1 MAEMMMLLHGTKLM
15 QLKPSSVL
23 RTAENDLKLR
33 DRRKEDKEERSHYA
47 FHRAHVRKA
56 ERALDLIRFAIAD
69 LERGRASGKRNT
81 RIIYEDE
88 AILRE
93 ALRLAENG
101 GA

>member
-1 MAEMMMLLHGTKLM
+1 MADMMMLIHGTKLM

-23 RTAENDLKLR
+23 QTAENDLRLR
-33 DRRKEDKEERSHYA
+33 DRRKEDKEERSYYA
-47 FHRAHVRKA
+47 FHRVHVRKA
-56 ERALDLIRFAIAD
+56 ERALDLIRLAIGD

-88 AILRE
+88 AVLIE
-93 ALRLAENG
+93 ALKLAEA